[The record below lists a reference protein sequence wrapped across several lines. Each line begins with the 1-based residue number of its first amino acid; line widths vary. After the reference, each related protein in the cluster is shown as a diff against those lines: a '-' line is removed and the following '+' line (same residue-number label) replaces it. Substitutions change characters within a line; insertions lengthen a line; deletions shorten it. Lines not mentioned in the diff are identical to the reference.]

1 MAAQLCDPGSYRDL
15 AVRRQRIKRDHEA
28 GEEELGQEAD
38 LSEALPFFKRCGT
51 KKLQIIHMLNMLELY
66 QNIHRAFSFTS
77 LPLPARIQFLVN
89 IKKNFCAKQ
98 KQKRDL
104 CLKQAL
110 DDRIALRKY

>member
-15 AVRRQRIKRDHEA
+15 AVRRQRIKRDQEA
-28 GEEELGQEAD
+28 GQEELEQEAD
-38 LSEALPFFKRCGT
+38 ISEALPFFKRCGDSGVV
-51 KKLQIIHMLNMLELY
+51 IHMLNMLELY

>member
-1 MAAQLCDPGSYRDL
+1 M
-15 AVRRQRIKRDHEA
+15 
-28 GEEELGQEAD
+28 
-38 LSEALPFFKRCGT
+38 
-51 KKLQIIHMLNMLELY
+51 Y